1 MCIHNNAD
9 ERAAGAGRIF
19 ALGGLLTVFHGSQLS
34 PQQGGASASLWL
46 TDAIGKG
53 ALTPPDARDWRM
65 RLRDW
70 AEDVELVP
78 DLGQRVGSR
87 TWFRG
92 LATCFGLCAAALYL
106 SPGFH
111 PLPGEPQPLLAQPQ
125 FDEVRSQ
132 MITPLAMGADSGRRM
147 GPTDAVQPLR
157 ETPER
162 PQIELRA
169 QVGGSDS
176 LGRALS
182 RAGVSNSDVTQVVN
196 LASGDI
202 GKGVKPGTPLDII
215 LGRRASRDVPRPLD
229 HLAFRARLDLALE
242 INRVGGVLQ
251 VKRTAIHVDD
261 TPLRIQGVIGD
272 SIYQSAR
279 AAGAPPKA
287 IQSFLRVI
295 AQQVDLG
302 SIHAGDRYDII
313 TEYRRA
319 ETGDVE
325 VGDLLFA
332 GLHRPNG
339 RGIDMLKWTS
349 EGRSQW
355 FEASGVGERRGVL
368 SAPVQGRM
376 SSGFGMRRHPILG
389 YTRMH
394 AGIDFAAA
402 YGSPIYAA
410 TDGVVSYSGRHGG
423 HGNYVRLEHGNG
435 LATGYAHMS
444 RIAAR
449 YGQRVRQGQVIGYVG
464 SSGLSTGPHLH
475 YELYRG
481 GQTINPLSVKFT
493 TTAQLAGRELAA
505 FRERLRQLKSL
516 RAGLPVKIAQAS
528 AAPSAPAQA
537 IN

>member
-1 MCIHNNAD
+1 M
-9 ERAAGAGRIF
+9 F
-19 ALGGLLTVFHGSQLS
+19 YGSQS
-34 PQQGGASASLWL
+34 GPQQGGASASLWL
-46 TDAIGKG
+46 LDAIGKG
-53 ALTPPDARDWRM
+53 GVAAQGQRDWRV

-78 DLGQRVGSR
+78 DLGQRVGSA

-92 LATCFGLCAAALYL
+92 LATCFGLCASALYL

-111 PLPGEPQPLLAQPQ
+111 ALPGEPQPLLAQSQ

-132 MITPLAMGADSGRRM
+132 MITPLALGADSGRRM

-157 ETPER
+157 DTPER

-169 QVGGSDS
+169 QIGGSDS
-176 LGRALS
+176 LGRALA
-182 RAGVSNSDVTQVVN
+182 RAGVSSRDAAAVMNLVGSDI
-196 LASGDI
+196 ASGI
-202 GKGVKPGTPLDII
+202 KPGTPLDII
-215 LGRRASRDVPRPLD
+215 LGRRASRNMPRPLD

-242 INRVGGVLQ
+242 VNRTGDVLQ
-251 VKRTAIHVDD
+251 VKRTPIHVDR

-302 SIHAGDRYDII
+302 SVHAGDRYDII
-313 TEYRRA
+313 TEYSRA
-319 ETGDVE
+319 ETGEAE

-332 GLHRPNG
+332 GLSRSSG
-339 RGIDMLKWTS
+339 RGINMLKWTS

-355 FEASGVGERRGVL
+355 FEASGVGQRRGVL
-368 SAPVQGRM
+368 SAPVSGRM
-376 SSGFGMRRHPILG
+376 SSGYGMRRHPILG

-394 AGIDFAAA
+394 AGIDFAAR

-423 HGNYVRLEHGNG
+423 HGNYVRLDHGHG

-449 YGQRVRQGQVIGYVG
+449 SGQRVRQGQVIGYVG

-475 YELYRG
+475 YELYRNG
-481 GQTINPLSVKFT
+481 RTINPLSVKFT
-493 TTAQLAGRELAA
+493 TTAQLEGRELAA
-505 FRERLRQLKSL
+505 FRARLAQLKGL
-516 RAGLPVKIAQAS
+516 RVGLPTQLAQNNRS
-528 AAPSAPAQA
+528 VSAPVTLA
-537 IN
+537 N

>member
-1 MCIHNNAD
+1 M
-9 ERAAGAGRIF
+9 
-19 ALGGLLTVFHGSQLS
+19 FHGSQFN
-34 PQQGGASASLWL
+34 PQQGGASASFWL
-46 TDAIGKG
+46 TDAIAKG
-53 ALTPPDARDWRM
+53 AMTPADARDWRT

-92 LATCFGLCAAALYL
+92 LATCLGLCASALYL

-111 PLPGEPQPLLAQPQ
+111 PLPGAPQPLLEQAQ

-169 QVGGSDS
+169 QIGGGDS
-176 LGRALS
+176 LARALS
-182 RAGVSNSDVTQVVN
+182 RAGVSSGDIGQVMS
-196 LASGDI
+196 LAGGDI
-202 GKGVKPGTPLDII
+202 GKGMKPGTPLDII
-215 LGRRASRDVPRPLD
+215 LGRRASRDMPRPLD
-229 HLAFRARLDLALE
+229 HLSFRPRLDLALE
-242 INRVGGVLQ
+242 VNRVGGVLQ
-251 VKRTAIHVDD
+251 VKRTPIHVDD

-287 IQSFLRVI
+287 IQAFLRVI

-325 VGDLLFA
+325 VGDLLYA
-332 GLHRPNG
+332 GLRRPNG
-339 RGIDMLKWTS
+339 RGVDMLKWTS

-368 SAPVQGRM
+368 AAPVRGRM

-389 YTRMH
+389 YRRMH

-444 RIAAR
+444 RTAAR

-475 YELYRG
+475 YELYRSG
-481 GQTINPLSVKFT
+481 RTINPLSVKFT

-505 FRERLRQLKSL
+505 FRDRLRQLKSL
-516 RAGLPVKIAQAS
+516 RAGLPVEVAQNSAS
-528 AAPSAPAQA
+528 PSTPAQA
-537 IN
+537 LN

>member
-1 MCIHNNAD
+1 
-9 ERAAGAGRIF
+9 
-19 ALGGLLTVFHGSQLS
+19 
-34 PQQGGASASLWL
+34 
-46 TDAIGKG
+46 
-53 ALTPPDARDWRM
+53 
-65 RLRDW
+65 
-70 AEDVELVP
+70 
-78 DLGQRVGSR
+78 
-87 TWFRG
+87 
-92 LATCFGLCAAALYL
+92 
-106 SPGFH
+106 
-111 PLPGEPQPLLAQPQ
+111 LLAQPQ

-169 QVGGSDS
+169 QIGGSDS

-182 RAGVSNSDVTQVVN
+182 RAGVSNSDVAQVMT

-202 GKGVKPGTPLDII
+202 GKGMKSGTPLDII
-215 LGRRASRDVPRPLD
+215 LGRRASRDMPRPLD

-251 VKRTAIHVDD
+251 VKRTPIRVDD

-287 IQSFLRVI
+287 IQTFLRVV

-302 SIHAGDRYDII
+302 SI
-313 TEYRRA
+313 RA

-332 GLHRPNG
+332 GLHRPSG

-349 EGRSQW
+349 DGRSQW

-410 TDGVVSYSGRHGG
+410 TDGVVSYAGRHGG
-423 HGNYVRLEHGNG
+423 HGNYVRLEHGSG

-475 YELYRG
+475 YELYRSG
-481 GQTINPLSVKFT
+481 RTINPLSVKFT

-505 FRERLRQLKSL
+505 FRDRLRQLKSL
-516 RAGLPVKIAQAS
+516 RAGLPVKVAQAS
-528 AAPSAPAQA
+528 APSSAPAQA
-537 IN
+537 VN

>member
-1 MCIHNNAD
+1 M
-9 ERAAGAGRIF
+9 F
-19 ALGGLLTVFHGSQLS
+19 YGSQS
-34 PQQGGASASLWL
+34 GPQQGGASASLWL
-46 TDAIGKG
+46 LDAIGKG
-53 ALTPPDARDWRM
+53 GAPAQDQRDWRI

-78 DLGQRVGSR
+78 DLGQRVGSL

-92 LATCFGLCAAALYL
+92 LATCFGLCASALYL

-111 PLPGEPQPLLAQPQ
+111 ALPGEPQPLLAQSQ

-132 MITPLAMGADSGRRM
+132 MITPLALGADSGRRM

-157 ETPER
+157 NTPER

-169 QVGGSDS
+169 QIGGSDS
-176 LGRALS
+176 LGRALA
-182 RAGVSNSDVTQVVN
+182 RAGVSSSDAAAVMN
-196 LASGDI
+196 LVGGDI
-202 GKGVKPGTPLDII
+202 AAGVKPGTPLDII
-215 LGRRASRDVPRPLD
+215 LGRRASRNMPRPLD
-229 HLAFRARLDLALE
+229 HLSFRARLDLALE
-242 INRVGGVLQ
+242 VNRAGGVLQ
-251 VKRTAIHVDD
+251 VKRTPIHVDR
-261 TPLRIQGVIGD
+261 TPLRIQGVIGE

-302 SIHAGDRYDII
+302 SVHAGDRYDLI
-313 TEYRRA
+313 TEYSRA
-319 ETGDVE
+319 ETGEAE
-325 VGDLLFA
+325 VGDLMFA
-332 GLHRPNG
+332 GLSRSSG
-339 RGIDMLKWTS
+339 RGINMLKWTT

-368 SAPVQGRM
+368 SAPVSGRM
-376 SSGFGMRRHPILG
+376 SSGYGMRRHPILG

-394 AGIDFAAA
+394 AGIDFAAR

-423 HGNYVRLEHGNG
+423 HGNYVRLDHGHG

-449 YGQRVRQGQVIGYVG
+449 SGQRVRQGQVIGYVG

-475 YELYRG
+475 YELYRNG
-481 GQTINPLSVKFT
+481 RTINPLSVKFT

-505 FRERLRQLKSL
+505 FRGRLAQLKSL
-516 RAGLPVKIAQAS
+516 RVGLPTQLAQNNRPVAGS
-528 AAPSAPAQA
+528 VARA
-537 IN
+537 N

>member
-1 MCIHNNAD
+1 M
-9 ERAAGAGRIF
+9 
-19 ALGGLLTVFHGSQLS
+19 FHGSQIS
-34 PQQGGASASLWL
+34 PQQGGASASVWL
-46 TDAIGKG
+46 TDALGRS
-53 ALTPPDARDWRM
+53 APVTPDRRDWQA

-78 DLGQRVGSR
+78 DLGQRVGSL

-92 LATCFGLCAAALYL
+92 LATCLGLCASALYL

-111 PLPGEPQPLLAQPQ
+111 PLPGAPQPLLSQPQ

-157 ETPER
+157 QTPER

-169 QVGGSDS
+169 QIGSSDT
-176 LGRALS
+176 LARALS
-182 RAGVSNSDVTQVVN
+182 RAGVGSEDVATVTS
-196 LASGDI
+196 LSAGDI
-202 GKGVKPGTPLDII
+202 SGGIKAGTPLDII
-215 LGRRASRDVPRPLD
+215 LGRRASRDMPRPLD
-229 HLAFRARLDLALE
+229 RLAFRARLDLALD
-242 INRVGGVLQ
+242 ISRVGGVLQ
-251 VKRTAIHVDD
+251 VKRTPIHVDN

-287 IQSFLRVI
+287 IQSYLRVI

-302 SIHAGDRYDII
+302 SIHAGDKYDII

-332 GLHRPNG
+332 GLHRPSG

-368 SAPVQGRM
+368 SAPVAGRM

-423 HGNYVRLEHGNG
+423 HGNYVRVEHGNG

-449 YGQRVRQGQVIGYVG
+449 SGQRVRQGQVIGYVG

-475 YELYRG
+475 YELYRSG
-481 GQTINPLSVKFT
+481 RTINPLSVKFT
-493 TTAQLAGRELAA
+493 ATAQLAGRELAA
-505 FRERLRQLKSL
+505 FRARLVQLKTL
-516 RAGLPVKIAQAS
+516 RAGLHAPVTPKADEPTRFAV
-528 AAPSAPAQA
+528 AG
-537 IN
+537 N

>member
-1 MCIHNNAD
+1 MRGNA
-9 ERAAGAGRIF
+9 R
-19 ALGGLLTVFHGSQLS
+19 GGLLIVFHGSNFG

-46 TDAIGKG
+46 AESLRQGGWAADS
-53 ALTPPDARDWRM
+53 RDWRT

-78 DLGQRVGSR
+78 DLGQRVGSF

-92 LATCFGLCAAALYL
+92 LATCFGLCATALYL

-111 PLPGEPQPLLAQPQ
+111 PIPGEPQPVMEQAQ

-132 MITPLAMGADSGRRM
+132 MITPLALGADSGRRM

-162 PQIELRA
+162 PEIELRA
-169 QVGGSDS
+169 QIGSSDS

-182 RAGVSNSDVTQVVN
+182 RAGVSGADVATVMSLV
-196 LASGDI
+196 AGDI
-202 GKGVKPGTPLDII
+202 SKGVKPGTPLDII
-215 LGRRASRDVPRPLD
+215 LGRRVRRDMPRPLD
-229 HLAFRARLDLALE
+229 RLTFRARLDLAIE
-242 INRVGGVLQ
+242 VSRVNGVLQ
-251 VKRTAIHVDD
+251 VQRTAIRVDN
-261 TPLRIQGVIGD
+261 TPLRIQGVVGE

-279 AAGAPPKA
+279 SAGAPPKA

-295 AQQVDLG
+295 AQQIDLG
-302 SIHAGDRYDII
+302 SISQGDRYDII

-332 GLHRPNG
+332 GLHRPSG
-339 RGIDMLKWTS
+339 RGIDMLKWTAD
-349 EGRSQW
+349 GRTQW

-368 SAPVQGRM
+368 SSPVAGRM
-376 SSGFGMRRHPILG
+376 SSSYGMRRHPILG

-394 AGIDFAAA
+394 AGIDFAAR

-410 TDGVVSYSGRHGG
+410 TDGVVSYAGRHGG
-423 HGNYVRLEHGNG
+423 HGNYVRLEHGRG

-444 RIAAR
+444 RIAAAP
-449 YGQRVRQGQVIGYVG
+449 GQRVRQGQVIGYVG

-475 YELYRG
+475 YELYRNG
-481 GQTINPLSVKFT
+481 RTVNPLSVKFT
-493 TTAQLAGRELAA
+493 TVAQLAGRELAA
-505 FRERLRQLKSL
+505 FRSRLSQLKSL
-516 RAGLPVKIAQAS
+516 RPGLPQQ
-528 AAPSAPAQA
+528 AAPSKQLLAASTTSSA
-537 IN
+537 STN